1 MKTMKWRAAII
12 GAGKVGTTLGRVLVE
27 QGHAVECVISRTL
40 ASARAGGKFIG
51 CRAVSTD
58 LAAIPPNVNVIL
70 ITTPHSA
77 VADVARGLSRLDRS
91 YKGVAVCHASGMLT
105 AEVLEP
111 LKEKGATVFSFHP
124 LQTFPRSFPP
134 KDILPNVRNIYY
146 GVDGSAAG
154 LKAAQALAQAL
165 QGHLFRVPPEMR
177 AFYHAA
183 CVVASNHLT
192 TLFGILDTMYRQ
204 IEPQGKNFLALF
216 YPIIMATISNVRATS
231 PEEALTGP
239 IARGGVETVARHL
252 DALAKYAP
260 SAIPFYVALS
270 QETVRLAAVRKSL
283 TPSQS
288 DAMLQLLK
296 SYTTTEG
303 QKQVPS

>member
-192 TLFGILDTMYRQ
+192 TLLGILDTMYRQ

-216 YPIIMATISNVRATS
+216 TPIIMATISNVRATS

-270 QETVRLAAVRKSL
+270 QETVRLAAARKSL